1 MNYTL
6 FFVLPLCGMVS
17 CAWANQCGRIPPEPV
32 SERDVKDAM
41 MAYTGEKPIVTI
53 KTAMGSDFF

>member
-17 CAWANQCGRIPPEPV
+17 CAWANQCRRPPQNAV

-41 MAYTGEKPIVTI
+41 MVYADAKPIVNI
-53 KTAMGSDFF
+53 KTATGSDFF